1 MKTRKD
7 YIKELKTLYWENQ
20 INISDYQVERLAHFA
35 ELLVKKNEEVNLVSR
50 KDTEN
55 IIENHIF
62 ISSFITEFLPSNT
75 NRFLDIGTGGGLP
88 GIPLAITTPLK
99 RGVLVDSTGKK
110 TDAVSEFIQK
120 LKLGNLIV
128 ENSRVESDEFI
139 KKHKNKFDLI
149 VSRGTVPL
157 IILFRY
163 SLPLIKDKAYLAV
176 IKGGKLDEEFKT
188 AQLKYKSHIK
198 KSTIFDLSYK
208 PNNVR
213 NKKGK
218 KIILLELT
226 KWANPTSS
234 YLMK

>member
-1 MKTRKD
+1 MKKRKD
-7 YIKELKTLYWENQ
+7 YIKELKTLFWENQ
-20 INISDYQVERLAHFA
+20 INITDYQIERMAHFA
-35 ELLVKKNEEVNLVSR
+35 ELLVQKNEVVNLVSR
-50 KDTEN
+50 RDVEN

-62 ISSFITEFLPSNT
+62 ISSFITEFLPANA

-88 GIPLAITTPLK
+88 GIPLAITKPLM

-110 TDAVSEFIQK
+110 TDAVQGFLQK
-120 LKLGNLIV
+120 LKLGNLVV

-139 KKHKNKFDLI
+139 KKHSNKFNLI

-163 SLPLIKDKAYLAV
+163 SLPLIKEKAYLAA
-176 IKGGKLDEEFKT
+176 IKGGKLEEEFKT
-188 AQLKYKSHIK
+188 AELKYKSHIK

-208 PNNVR
+208 PNNIR

-226 KWANPTSS
+226 K
-234 YLMK
+234 